1 MSTTRPHRN
10 PSAGAG
16 KRRLA
21 EMARG
26 MIARNEPI
34 AVIGMACR
42 FPGAE
47 SVSEFRDLLLH
58 GIDAVGSVPAERWD
72 ADAYFAETAGV
83 RGKTPV
89 RQGGFCTDFAA
100 FDNELFA
107 ISPEEAER
115 MDPQHR
121 VLLEVGHETLASAGL
136 SIESVAGTATGV
148 YVGISTFDY
157 YERFPAHARDGLLGT
172 GLAHSAAAGRLAYH
186 FDLNGAAESIDTAC
200 SSALVAVHRACGAL
214 ASGEVDAALAGG
226 VNAMFSPSVHITFS
240 HAGMLAPDGRCKSF
254 DDGADGYGRG
264 EGCGLV
270 MLKRLS
276 DAQRDCDPVLAL
288 ISGSAVN
295 HNGRSHGMAAPNGPA
310 QQAVIRRALQAAGMQ
325 PGDLGCVEAHGT
337 GTLLGDAIEF
347 NALTSVIGTRS
358 AGHRVAI
365 GSVKT
370 NIGHLEAS
378 AGIASLIKAVL
389 EVQMNEVFPQLHFR
403 RASRH
408 LGLDGN
414 PLTIADVRRPLP
426 PNRSGVA
433 VSSFGFSGTN
443 AHVIVSP
450 APVAEAENAS
460 PTGPVMLAFSARNTD
475 ELRYSAGRLARYL
488 RATPSANLAAV
499 ASHLRR
505 VDRRGPQRFACVV
518 STAADAIRAL
528 RRLSTGA
535 AVEPGSWTGSA
546 ANSPRIALLFTGEGS
561 QHLGMATGLYHS
573 DSLFR
578 AAFDEVAEVMAAEL
592 DQPLPTLLSE
602 APPGAQPWLDQPR
615 YRQPVVFAVGY
626 ALAQSFGPAQLNPS
640 VVLGCGVGELVAS
653 VVAGVLTLPDAARLV
668 CRRGALMD
676 RGVADTAMVSIA
688 AGDDDLGRLSAA
700 HGLGDIDVSVVY
712 GPRNLVASV
721 PRSDLAKLS
730 SVLSDKRIRHS
741 EVSVSPPPKS
751 SSAGDEIG
759 AFTEYA
765 SGLTFRPPRIPLV
778 SNVSGARLQQMSA
791 SYVRGHLRR
800 TVEFQLCLETVKGMS
815 IDAVVELGAAPQLVD
830 VARDALGPGIPVI
843 TALRPDLPDDVALLR
858 AAAQL
863 YSLGVRIDRAPNVS
877 RASQTSRVSGFEP
890 PPCTVFDRKV
900 FLSNTTA
907 GEPAQPTGL
916 RAAAG
921 AGGVNYPGGGST
933 S

>member
-1 MSTTRPHRN
+1 
-10 PSAGAG
+10 
-16 KRRLA
+16 
-21 EMARG
+21 
-26 MIARNEPI
+26 MIAKDEPI

-47 SVSEFRDLLLH
+47 TVGQFRDLLLH
-58 GIDAVGSVPAERWD
+58 GVDAVGSVPSERWD
-72 ADAYFAETAGV
+72 ADAYYSETPGV

-89 RQGGFCTDFAA
+89 RHGGFCSDFAA

-136 SIESVAGTATGV
+136 SMESMAGTATGV

-157 YERFPAHARDGLLGT
+157 YERFSAQDRDGLLGT

-226 VNAMFSPSVHITFS
+226 VNAMFSPTVHITFS
-240 HAGMLAPDGRCKSF
+240 QAGMLAPDGRCKTF
-254 DDGADGYGRG
+254 DDRADGYGRG

-270 MLKRLS
+270 MLKRIA
-276 DAQRDCDPVLAL
+276 DAQRDGDPVLAL

-325 PGDLGCVEAHGT
+325 ADDLGCVEAHGT

-347 NALTSVIGTRS
+347 NALSSVIGSRPP
-358 AGHRVAI
+358 GHRVAV

-378 AGIASLIKAVL
+378 AGIAGLIKAVL
-389 EVQMNEVFPQLHFR
+389 EVQMNEVFPQLHFH

-408 LGLDGN
+408 LGFDSN
-414 PLTIADVRRPLP
+414 PLAIADVRRPLP
-426 PNRSGVA
+426 PSRAGIA

-443 AHVIVSP
+443 AHVIITP
-450 APVAEAENAS
+450 APATDAETPS
-460 PTGPVMLAFSARNTD
+460 RTGPLMLAFSARKTD
-475 ELRYSAGRLARYL
+475 ELRDTAGRLARYL
-488 RATPSANLAAV
+488 RATPSADLAAV

-505 VDRRGPQRFACVV
+505 LDARGAQRFACVV
-518 STAADAIRAL
+518 TTAAEAISAL
-528 RRLSTGA
+528 RRFSTGA
-535 AVEPGSWTGSA
+535 AVEAGGWNGSSA
-546 ANSPRIALLFTGEGS
+546 KRPRIALLFTGEGS
-561 QHLGMATGLYHS
+561 HHTGMATGLYQS

-578 AAFDEVAEVMAAEL
+578 TAFDEVANVMDTEL
-592 DQPLPTLLSE
+592 DRPLPTLLSE
-602 APPGAQPWLDQPR
+602 TPPGADLWLAQPR
-615 YRQPVVFAVGY
+615 YRQPAIFAVGY
-626 ALAQSFGPAQLNPS
+626 ALAQSFGAAQLNPS

-653 VVAGVLTLPDAARLV
+653 VVAGVIALRDAARLV
-668 CRRGALMD
+668 CRRGALMH
-676 RGVADTAMVSIA
+676 RAAADTAMVSVA
-688 AGDDDLGRLSAA
+688 ASEEDLGHLAAA
-700 HGLGDIDVSVVY
+700 HGLADVDVAVVY
-712 GPRNLVASV
+712 GPHSVVVSV

-730 SVLSDKRIRHS
+730 SVLSDRNIRYG
-741 EVSVSPPPKS
+741 EVAVSPPPQS
-751 SSAGDEIG
+751 PPADDIA

-765 SGLTFRPPRIPLV
+765 SGLTFRAPRIPLV

-800 TVEFQLCLETVKGMS
+800 TVEFHLCLETVKAMD
-815 IDAVVELGAAPQLVD
+815 IDAVVELGPAPHLAD
-830 VARDALGPGIPVI
+830 VARSTLGPDIPII
-843 TALRPDLPDDVALLR
+843 TTLRPDLDDDVAVLR

-863 YSLGVRIDRAPNVS
+863 YSLGVEIDREPHVS
-877 RASQTSRVSGFEP
+877 GASQAPRVSGSELP
-890 PPCTVFDRKV
+890 RCTVFDRKV
-900 FLSNTTA
+900 FLSSTSA
-907 GEPAQPTGL
+907 VAPVQPVGV
-916 RAAAG
+916 AAG
-921 AGGVNYPGGGST
+921 SGDGNCLGGGS
-933 S
+933 SS